1 MSYSISPN
9 NKLLNTTKWAYLLL
23 SFLGGI
29 FFIVGGLGFVE
40 SLKNGWEYNPIVN
53 VFLLIWMLF
62 SSAIFLIG
70 VKMFLFEPK
79 NVSIQVT
86 EEK

>member
-1 MSYSISPN
+1 
-9 NKLLNTTKWAYLLL
+9 
-23 SFLGGI
+23 
-29 FFIVGGLGFVE
+29 
-40 SLKNGWEYNPIVN
+40 